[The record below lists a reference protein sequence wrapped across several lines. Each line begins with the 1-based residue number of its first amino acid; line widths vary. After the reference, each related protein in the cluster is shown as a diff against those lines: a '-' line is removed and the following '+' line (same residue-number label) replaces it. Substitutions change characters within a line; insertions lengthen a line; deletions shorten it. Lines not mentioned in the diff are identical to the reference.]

1 MVQIGAPSSI
11 YIYRTIR
18 RPAQRAMNSWAN
30 IAMAIAPAAGHI
42 MNKFGTVKSK
52 KSRRKPKLKLP
63 AATII
68 TDRR

>member
-1 MVQIGAPSSI
+1 
-11 YIYRTIR
+11 
-18 RPAQRAMNSWAN
+18 MNNWAN
-30 IAMAIAPAAGHI
+30 IAMIIAPAAGHI

>member
-1 MVQIGAPSSI
+1 MHLAAFLSI

-18 RPAQRAMNSWAN
+18 RPARRAMNSWAN
-30 IAMAIAPAAGHI
+30 IATTIAPAAGHI

-52 KSRRKPKLKLP
+52 KLRKKPKPKLP
-63 AATII
+63 AATMI

>member
-1 MVQIGAPSSI
+1 
-11 YIYRTIR
+11 
-18 RPAQRAMNSWAN
+18 MNNWAN
-30 IAMAIAPAAGHI
+30 IAMIIAPAAGHI

-52 KSRRKPKLKLP
+52 KSRRNPNPKLP